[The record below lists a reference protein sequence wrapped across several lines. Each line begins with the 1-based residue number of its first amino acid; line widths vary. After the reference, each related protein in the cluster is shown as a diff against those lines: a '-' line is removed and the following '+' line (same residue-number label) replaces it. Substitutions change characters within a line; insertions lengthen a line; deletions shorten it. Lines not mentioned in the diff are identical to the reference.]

1 MKKSFKK
8 NLFLLELYFYYNKA
22 NLCNCDKNVLLSH
35 SAIIFWRNQSEWGKD
50 IVFLNE
56 LVDNR

>member
-35 SAIIFWRNQSEWGKD
+35 SAIIF
-50 IVFLNE
+50 
-56 LVDNR
+56 